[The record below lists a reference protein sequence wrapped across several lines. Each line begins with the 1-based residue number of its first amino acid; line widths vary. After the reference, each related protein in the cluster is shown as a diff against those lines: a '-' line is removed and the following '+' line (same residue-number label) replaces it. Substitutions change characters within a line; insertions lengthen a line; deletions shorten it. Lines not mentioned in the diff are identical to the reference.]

1 MIMPGIGQ
9 ALATIIY
16 ISGNTK
22 NISKSKTKFQSQK
35 TCKVFCKV
43 WFKKYRSLKKSDL
56 KQNLCFNYA
65 KVHKKS
71 NNLS

>member
-22 NISKSKTKFQSQK
+22 TLVNPKLNFKQKIVKFFVRFDLRNIE
-35 TCKVFCKV
+35 V
-43 WFKKYRSLKKSDL
+43 LKN
-56 KQNLCFNYA
+56 QI
-65 KVHKKS
+65 
-71 NNLS
+71 